1 LQGYFEQSL
10 GEMLPEDKLAKVNAL
25 QTEGDRVLM
34 VGDGIND
41 IPVLAAADLSV
52 AMGSASQLAKVNAD
66 AVLLNQ
72 NLSSLSE
79 ARTVAVRVSQV
90 IKQNFAWA
98 LGYNILALP
107 AAALGYIPPYLA
119 ALGMSLSSLVVVLN
133 SLRVNRQ

>member
-1 LQGYFEQSL
+1 
-10 GEMLPEDKLAKVNAL
+10 MLPEDKLAKVNAL

-79 ARTVAVRVSQV
+79 ARTVAVRS
-90 IKQNFAWA
+90 
-98 LGYNILALP
+98 
-107 AAALGYIPPYLA
+107 YL
-119 ALGMSLSSLVVVLN
+119 LLVRKKR
-133 SLRVNRQ
+133 SIR